1 MVAVNDKVCL
11 CVVDGGLWSSCSVDL
26 MLQVTFFHITV
37 EEYVYQQYN
46 SWKMLDNAQM
56 KKQ

>member
-1 MVAVNDKVCL
+1 MILIDCL
-11 CVVDGGLWSSCSVDL
+11 IFAVDGGLWSSCSVDL

>member
-1 MVAVNDKVCL
+1 MILIECL
-11 CVVDGGLWSSCSVDL
+11 IFAVDGGLWSCWSVEL
-26 MLQVTFFHITV
+26 LLKVTFLHITI

-46 SWKMLDNAQM
+46 RWKMLDIAEM

>member
-1 MVAVNDKVCL
+1 MILIDCL
-11 CVVDGGLWSSCSVDL
+11 IFAVDGGLWSSCSVEL
-26 MLQVTFFHITV
+26 MLKVTILHITV

-46 SWKMLDNAQM
+46 RWKMLDIAEM